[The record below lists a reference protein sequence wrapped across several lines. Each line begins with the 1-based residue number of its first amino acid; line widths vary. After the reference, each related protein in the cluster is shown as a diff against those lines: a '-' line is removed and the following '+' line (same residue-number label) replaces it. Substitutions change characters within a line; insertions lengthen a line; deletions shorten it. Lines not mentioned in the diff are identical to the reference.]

1 MKMIDPCVSDHAGNG
16 AYKQIRIVRRD
27 YRLTENSTNAT
38 LRVTKG
44 ASGDEISTGDSQLTI
59 ITPNGN

>member
-1 MKMIDPCVSDHAGNG
+1 MKMIAPCVSDHAGNG
-16 AYKQIRIVRRD
+16 AYKQIRVVRQD
-27 YRLTENSTNAT
+27 YRLMGDMTNT
-38 LRVTKG
+38 TFRITKG